1 MLIRERIRGVE
12 PKADAKNF
20 MFGLMH
26 GNVPALNSLEASYN
40 FMEKPLMVSSSFLNN
55 LFSAILSDGDS

>member
-40 FMEKPLMVSSSFLNN
+40 FMEKPLMVSSLSFIN
-55 LFSAILSDGDS
+55 LFTAILCDGGS